1 MRTVNIL
8 FGAPGTGK
16 TTKLLQVVDAALKGG
31 MNPNR
36 IAYLSFTRKAA
47 YEAIDRAKQQ
57 FSYTTD
63 DLPYFRTLHSTAFK
77 LLDCKRS
84 EIMSNFHWRRFGDQF
99 GYVFEG
105 SYDESTERVPIDLQ
119 QNGDRSLTV
128 LSRAKARQIGI
139 EQEWRDENQRD
150 LPLSVVERF
159 VKDLESYKKEFGL
172 HDFTDLIDLCQT
184 ELDVDL
190 FILDEAQDL
199 TTQQWLFARR
209 LGTKAKDVYIAG
221 DDDQSIYAW
230 SGATHRP
237 LLTLKGNRIV
247 LPQSYRL
254 PVKIKTLADKISHR
268 IKVRTDKVFA
278 PKDEPGEINHVT
290 EMSQVSLK
298 SDTWMLLGRNR
309 FQLDELAQV
318 ARDQG
323 IVYHHKGKWS
333 NSDPAVKAVVSYEK
347 LRRNE
352 KITATEA
359 RNVQRF
365 VPGLELPPDHF
376 TWDRFIWP
384 TSHETRPDWMTGLT
398 LSAYDREYIRGLR
411 RRGESLTKPGRVVVS
426 TVHGVKG
433 GEADHVLL
441 LTDISKRVAEAAWK
455 NPDDENRVLYV
466 GATRAKKT
474 LNLVMPRTNHYWTI
488 S

>member
-1 MRTVNIL
+1 MRNINIL

-16 TTKLLQVVDAALKGG
+16 TTKLLQVVDAALKSG
-31 MNPNR
+31 MNPQK

-47 YEAIDRAKQQ
+47 HEAIDRAKQQ

-63 DLPYFRTLHSTAFK
+63 DLPYFRTLHSLAFK
-77 LLDCKRS
+77 LLECKRS
-84 EIMSNFHWRRFGDQF
+84 EIMSAWHWRRFGDQA

-105 SYDESTERVPIDLQ
+105 SYDENTERVPIDLQ
-119 QNGDRSLTV
+119 QNGDRSLTI
-128 LSRAKARQIGI
+128 LSRAKARQISI
-139 EQEWRDENQRD
+139 ENEWRDENNRD
-150 LPLSVVERF
+150 LPLPVVEKF

-190 FILDEAQDL
+190 FIVDEAQDL
-199 TTQQWLFARR
+199 TMQQWMLAKR
-209 LGTKAKDVYIAG
+209 LSSKAQEVYIAG
-221 DDDQSIYAW
+221 DDDQSIFAW
-230 SGATHRP
+230 AGATHRP

-278 PKDEPGEINHVT
+278 PRDEPGEVNWVN
-290 EMSQVSLK
+290 EVSQVSLK
-298 SDTWMLLGRNR
+298 SDSWLLLGRNR
-309 FQLDELAQV
+309 FQLDELANV

-333 NSDPAVKAVVSYEK
+333 NADPAVKAVVSYEK

-352 KITATEA
+352 VITATEA

-365 VPGLELPPDHF
+365 VPGIELPPDHF
-376 TWDRFIWP
+376 TWDRFTWP
-384 TSHETRPDWMTGLT
+384 TTHESRPDWMTGLT
-398 LSAYDREYIRGLR
+398 MSSWDREYIRGLR
-411 RRGESLTKPGRVVVS
+411 RRGESLTKPGRVIVN

-455 NPDDENRVLYV
+455 NSDDEHRVLYV
-466 GATRAKKT
+466 GATRARKT
-474 LNLVMPRTNHYWTI
+474 LNLVMPRTNHYWAV